1 MIIFLQEFVLQIFI
15 WLLQAI
21 DGIMEL
27 FSGLTGVST
36 INYRGQEIN
45 LVEFLVGDSTVSK
58 VFWCVFILAIGLS
71 CMFAI
76 IALIKNMIANNRNI
90 TSIVGKFFLSLLGT
104 LAMLVVVILGILISN
119 TLLVLIAEIFNI
131 DTSLSLSKLLFDMCV
146 GDWLSGYSIAEVDFA
161 TITVRDILGEYNP
174 NTMVGFFPTEWKMN
188 GMINPNTFMYLPAI
202 LVVCGLGFALIKAI
216 IKLVRRIYELV
227 FMYVTM
233 PMFLST
239 LPLDDGVRF
248 RSWRESFV
256 TKLILTYGTVFS
268 VSIYAIMLPMI
279 SNMSITGISEYGNTI
294 FKVFMIIGGAV
305 AIPAAQALFAK
316 LFGSGEYTDKNR
328 TISMKEVYNIMKGNY
343 NSSMG
348 GANLLAGSNKY
359 SEDIPNYDIN
369 DDVGGK

>member
-1 MIIFLQEFVLQIFI
+1 
-15 WLLQAI
+15 
-21 DGIMEL
+21 
-27 FSGLTGVST
+27 
-36 INYRGQEIN
+36 
-45 LVEFLVGDSTVSK
+45 
-58 VFWCVFILAIGLS
+58 
-71 CMFAI
+71 
-76 IALIKNMIANNRNI
+76 
-90 TSIVGKFFLSLLGT
+90 
-104 LAMLVVVILGILISN
+104 
-119 TLLVLIAEIFNI
+119 
-131 DTSLSLSKLLFDMCV
+131 
-146 GDWLSGYSIAEVDFA
+146 
-161 TITVRDILGEYNP
+161 
-174 NTMVGFFPTEWKMN
+174 
-188 GMINPNTFMYLPAI
+188 
-202 LVVCGLGFALIKAI
+202 
-216 IKLVRRIYELV
+216 
-227 FMYVTM
+227 MYVTM